1 MLSTGQ
7 ISIQR
12 LVQMVSLILIFW
24 LVIYPV
30 DSPVQLWNN
39 WGQASVVQK
48 VDSTIQ
54 RVSLYPVD
62 SSIGFPNTYP
72 LDSDLSNGLPHPAL
86 EELGPGLCVVYFNVA
101 WDKSRYFPDTTIGE
115 MKSEVRLQK
124 FHTVDVHYSDLGNA
138 CYLCQEGDL
147 SQSIR
152 STTQIWEVISTV
164 RNFCSRPSDVIWWGP
179 VVTWQN
185 VGSFLMLT
193 WHSFNPF
200 SPNSDQHQFSPNNI
214 HTLSRR

>member
-7 ISIQR
+7 ISIEW

-24 LVIYPV
+24 LVIYLV

-39 WGQASVVQK
+39 WGQVPVIQK
-48 VDSTIQ
+48 VDKANNQIN
-54 RVSLYPVD
+54 LFPVD
-62 SSIGFPNTYP
+62 SAIGFPNTYP
-72 LDSDLSNGLPHPAL
+72 LDSDLSNGLPRPAL

-101 WDKSRYFPDTTIGE
+101 WDKSRYFPTPPLVL

-164 RNFCSRPSDVIWWGP
+164 QKSAVVPQTSFEEVQWWQGEMSA
-179 VVTWQN
+179 V
-185 VGSFLMLT
+185 
-193 WHSFNPF
+193 F
-200 SPNSDQHQFSPNNI
+200 SC
-214 HTLSRR
+214 

>member
-7 ISIQR
+7 ISIQW

-39 WGQASVVQK
+39 WGQVPVVQK
-48 VDSTIQ
+48 VDKANNQINLCT
-54 RVSLYPVD
+54 VD
-62 SSIGFPNTYP
+62 SAIGFPNTYP
-72 LDSDLSNGLPHPAL
+72 LDSDLSNGLPRPAL
-86 EELGPGLCVVYFNVA
+86 EELGSGLCVVYFNVA
-101 WDKSRYFPDTTIGE
+101 RDKSRYFPTPPLVL

-124 FHTVDVHYSDLGNA
+124 FHTVDVHYSDLGNS
-138 CYLCQEGDL
+138 CYLFQKGDL

-164 RNFCSRPSDVIWWGP
+164 RNFCSRSSDVIWRGP
-179 VVTWQN
+179 VVTRRN

-193 WHSFNPF
+193 
-200 SPNSDQHQFSPNNI
+200 
-214 HTLSRR
+214 